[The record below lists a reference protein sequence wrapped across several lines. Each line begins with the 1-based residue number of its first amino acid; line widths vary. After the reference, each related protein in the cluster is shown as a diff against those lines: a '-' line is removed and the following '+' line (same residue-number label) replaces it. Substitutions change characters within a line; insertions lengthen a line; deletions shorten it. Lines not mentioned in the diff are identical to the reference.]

1 MKLAEALARRAD
13 IQTRINEVRQRLVK
27 SARVQ
32 EGEQPPEDPQE
43 LLGQLDQLIGE
54 LAPLVIRINRT
65 NMTATLPGG
74 QSLMEALAQRD
85 ALQLRYRTLDAVAD
99 AATETIS
106 RYSRSEIKTVA
117 TVNVSALRKQLD
129 EIARQRRELDTR
141 VQEANWTID
150 LLEA

>member
-1 MKLAEALARRAD
+1 
-13 IQTRINEVRQRLVK
+13 
-27 SARVQ
+27 
-32 EGEQPPEDPQE
+32 
-43 LLGQLDQLIGE
+43 
-54 LAPLVIRINRT
+54 
-65 NMTATLPGG
+65 
-74 QSLMEALAQRD
+74 
-85 ALQLRYRTLDAVAD
+85 VAD